1 MHNKA
6 GAGMS
11 DCKHKKRSS
20 YMRLDGS
27 HVSCCQDC
35 DADFA
40 ERELA
45 TLERAEKAEARV
57 KELEDS
63 IKADTMLERA
73 RSQGDTDLARRA
85 YQVLSDEYMMGYTG
99 EKQKLFDDMLLR
111 FMR

>member
-1 MHNKA
+1 MN
-6 GAGMS
+6 
-11 DCKHKKRSS
+11 DCKHQRRIRRINPFSPYVS
-20 YMRLDGS
+20 YCR
-27 HVSCCQDC
+27 DC

>member
-1 MHNKA
+1 MPMHNKA

-35 DADFA
+35 DADFS

-57 KELEDS
+57 EELEVGMS
-63 IKADTMLERA
+63 YIKNYL
-73 RSQGDTDLARRA
+73 RRFPDNA
-85 YQVLSDEYMMGYTG
+85 GAHAVANKIENEPWENT
-99 EKQKLFDDMLLR
+99 K
-111 FMR
+111 